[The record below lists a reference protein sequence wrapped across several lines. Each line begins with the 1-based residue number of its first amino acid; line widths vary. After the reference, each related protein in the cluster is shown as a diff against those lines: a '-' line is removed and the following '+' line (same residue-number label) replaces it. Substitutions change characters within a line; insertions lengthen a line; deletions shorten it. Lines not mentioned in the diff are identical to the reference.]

1 MKDKNRVT
9 LKGINVLVVI
19 MLLIFLIVFCLNSY
33 SEAAIGMQMQ
43 KNPNDIKYVKV
54 VNNREPRLN
63 YIYTDPNYF
72 YILLHD
78 NAGIIPSKSYFEF
91 DGKRHNVELIEIN
104 NGAYTEKG
112 TPIFTLNNYNGKKYD
127 YGIKIK
133 SSELSTSYKN
143 IFVFSYDYWQ
153 SCFLKQTFK
162 MKKLEKKDKDG
173 YLYHVDTA
181 PRVTIKL
188 VNGKPN
194 ITALDYSGVKRI
206 KVVSEKTRET
216 IYEYNVI
223 NSGTLYSG
231 VSDIS
236 GLTPNV
242 LNNTAN
248 SNTAN
253 NNIVNSNTVNN
264 KAKKEGYR
272 LRDGIYY
279 PYRYTEEIDMNLMQK
294 AMIDSE
300 RYKIRV
306 VAEDINGI
314 SNEKTMVTR
323 ISSGENNIT
332 TQAKDPTQTEN
343 KPQNQTQN
351 TTTGSFNLKHAINV
365 SSKAHAKE
373 HENLKWHGSTVGKHA
388 GMIGA
393 YVEAINILNGAN
405 YTLKEVYNKII
416 SAHPEQ
422 KSKNKPVYENTD
434 INNYYNIKVTRASAS
449 VKNIRKA
456 LDEGKIVAEIVNTT
470 KWRNEKGKL
479 FGKTGRHTGL
489 IFYYDGKYYHMKT
502 TVKKNAIY
510 TEQQLKEWLGNT
522 STKLIIYEKKK

>member
-1 MKDKNRVT
+1 MKNRVI
-9 LKGINVLVVI
+9 LKEINVLVI
-19 MLLIFLIVFCLNSY
+19 ITLLIVLTIFCFNSY

-43 KNPNDIKYVKV
+43 NNPNNIKYVKV

-78 NAGIIPSKSYFEF
+78 NAGIIPSKSYFEY
-91 DGKRHNVELIEIN
+91 DGKRHEVELIEIN

-112 TPIFTLNNYNGKKYD
+112 TPIFTLNNYTGKKYD

-194 ITALDYSGVKRI
+194 ITALDYSGVKSI

-216 IYEYNVI
+216 IYEFDVQ
-223 NSGTLYSG
+223 SLGTVDLS
-231 VSDIS
+231 VSDINK
-236 GLTPNV
+236 LTNSV
-242 LNNTAN
+242 LNNT
-248 SNTAN
+248 
-253 NNIVNSNTVNN
+253 VNN
-264 KAKKEGYR
+264 SVEKKGYR
-272 LRDGIYY
+272 LRDGLYY
-279 PYRYTEEIDMNLMQK
+279 PYRHTEEIDMNFMQK
-294 AMIDSE
+294 AKIDNE

-323 ISSGENNIT
+323 ISSN
-332 TQAKDPTQTEN
+332 EN
-343 KPQNQTQN
+343 KKTTVQSQTSTQTQN
-351 TTTGSFNLKHAINV
+351 KTQKQTQTPKTSNGSFDLQHAINV

-393 YVEAINILNGAN
+393 YVEAINILNGTN
-405 YTLKEVYNKII
+405 YTLKEIYNKII

-434 INNYYNIKVTRASAS
+434 INNYYNIKVSRASAS

-456 LDEGKIVAEIVNTT
+456 LDEGKLVAEIVNTT

-489 IFYYDGKYYHMKT
+489 IFYFDGKYYHMKT